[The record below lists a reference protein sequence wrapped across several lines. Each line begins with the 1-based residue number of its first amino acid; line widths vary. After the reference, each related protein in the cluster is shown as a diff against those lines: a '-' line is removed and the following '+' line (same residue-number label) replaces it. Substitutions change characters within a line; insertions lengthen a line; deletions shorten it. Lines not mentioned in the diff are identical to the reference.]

1 MDVSFIRVM
10 RKASYMDLKDRGE
23 LVPGGIYFVTVN
35 TSPLIF
41 SIIRANTETED
52 EVVMKNS
59 IATKPILDNDGQS
72 LLYYDAGG
80 NQQKIVLSGITI
92 GDRRSANPLPLSI
105 DGVPIEGQLMDSDT
119 ISQAMAK
126 LYNAIGSGGSGG
138 SSELVKAMIRLKGY
152 VGTQEDIYM
161 KKSCVTGSAFI
172 NTNQSPVTYGL
183 RDKTGSF
190 KTFNVWPG
198 DMLVVVNDNISGV
211 TDKYLSALTVGWVVL
226 HTGDSLT
233 QALSG
238 LSTGSGSGKILTAVS
253 FDGGVVT
260 ATYKSM
266 LDVILAQWEA
276 LTVSGDIES
285 TDTLKTALSRLQT
298 RIKELE
304 VQVLLHQKHLTWV
317 LPEA

>member
-41 SIIRANTETED
+41 SIIRAITETED

-59 IATKPILDNDGQS
+59 IATKPLLDTDGQS

-80 NQQKIVLSGITI
+80 NHQKIVLSGITI
-92 GDRRSANPLPLSI
+92 GDKRSANPLPLSI

-126 LYNAIGSGGSGG
+126 LYNAIGSGGSA
-138 SSELVKAMIRLKGY
+138 ELVRAMIRLKGY
-152 VGTQEDIYM
+152 VGTQEDLYM

-172 NTNQSPVTYGL
+172 NTNPSPVTYGL
-183 RDKTGSF
+183 RDKNGSF
-190 KTFNVWPG
+190 KTLNVWPG
-198 DMLVVVNDNISGV
+198 DMLVVVNDNISGI
-211 TDKYLSALTVGWVVL
+211 TDQELSASTVGWMVL

-253 FDGGVVT
+253 FDGGVVS
-260 ATYKSM
+260 ATYNSM
-266 LDVILAQWEA
+266 LDVILAQWDA
-276 LTVSGDIES
+276 LTVSGDIEP
-285 TDTLKTALSRLQT
+285 TDTLVKALNRLQT
-298 RIKELE
+298 RIKDLE
-304 VQVLLHQKHLTWV
+304 VQVQLHQKHLTWV

>member
-23 LVPGGIYFVTVN
+23 LVPGGLYFVTVK

-41 SIIRANTETED
+41 SIIRAITEAED

-92 GDRRSANPLPLSI
+92 GDKRSTNPLPLSI

-126 LYNAIGSGGSGG
+126 LSNAIGSGGSA
-138 SSELVKAMIRLKGY
+138 ELVKAMIRLKGY
-152 VGTQEDIYM
+152 VGTQEDLYM

-172 NTNQSPVTYGL
+172 NTNPSPVTYGL

-190 KTFNVWPG
+190 KTLNVWPG

-211 TDKYLSALTVGWVVL
+211 TDQYLSALTVGWVVL

-253 FDGGVVT
+253 FDGGVVS
-260 ATYKSM
+260 ATYSSM
-266 LDVILAQWEA
+266 LDVILAQWDA
-276 LTVSGDIES
+276 LTVSGDIEP

-298 RIKELE
+298 RIKDLE